1 MKLADVVCQD
11 AIVAQ
16 LGSSERDAVIEEL
29 VQSLG
34 MHKKMKAASTKAL
47 AKAVIKRENEASTG
61 IGKGVA
67 VPHVKHKAIKEP
79 VAVVGCSQEGIDFV
93 SLDKQPVYSVF
104 LLLSPASNPDKHLQA
119 METIFKNLQ
128 KDDFRRFLRQA
139 ATPEA
144 IIEAIK
150 DADEDSD

>member
-1 MKLADVVCQD
+1 MKLIDVVCPD
-11 AIVAQ
+11 AVVAQ
-16 LGSSERDAVIEEL
+16 LDSSERDNVIEQL
-29 VQSLG
+29 VLSLAE
-34 MHKKMKAASTKAL
+34 HTKMGAATAKTL

-67 VPHVKHKAIKEP
+67 VPHVKHKAITDP
-79 VAVVGCSQEGIDFV
+79 VAVVGCSQEGVDFA

-128 KDDFRRFLRQA
+128 KEDFRRFLRQA
-139 ATPEA
+139 RTPEA
-144 IIEAIK
+144 ILEAIK
-150 DADEDSD
+150 DADEDSH